1 MLCVFVQAAVYPR
14 VHNLTHPLP
23 KLDMRVHCLYGTG
36 KDTDER
42 FEYDVPNFSSS
53 EPPAPRRA
61 VQGPGDGT
69 VNLRS
74 LELGMRYA
82 ILCYI
87 LPRHALRIAE
97 ACDAPQ
103 MSKLRAS

>member
-1 MLCVFVQAAVYPR
+1 MAESVQNAEMLCDSVKATLYPR

-36 KDTDER
+36 KATAER
-42 FEYDVPNFSSS
+42 FEYDVPNFSGS
-53 EPPAPRRA
+53 EPPAPKRV

-74 LELGMRYA
+74 LESGVRCA
-82 ILCYI
+82 IL
-87 LPRHALRIAE
+87 
-97 ACDAPQ
+97 
-103 MSKLRAS
+103 